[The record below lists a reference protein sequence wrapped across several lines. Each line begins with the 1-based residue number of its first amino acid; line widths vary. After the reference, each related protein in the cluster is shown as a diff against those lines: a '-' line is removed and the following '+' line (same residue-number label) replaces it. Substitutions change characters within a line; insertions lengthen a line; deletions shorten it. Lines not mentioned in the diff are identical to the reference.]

1 MNLKTPKLTLC
12 AFALLACAS
21 TLQAITYVVP
31 QDRDLVRRAR
41 AIVVASVVES
51 HCELTADDRVVTVT
65 TIEIEQSLKGDFA
78 AGETIRL
85 TLPGGEVGDRFF
97 AIPGMPHFSDGRRY
111 ALFLTRNV
119 YGEWLPW
126 TFDLGMFD
134 FVDDLRGRH
143 LLARGEADAVIGFDE
158 KDFAPHVEQYRDAA
172 GFLAFV
178 RGAVAD
184 DGAPLRNDYFVN
196 RDDVLFATFPQFRPA
211 AASLRPGVTA
221 AARTDYLWNY
231 PGYYRWSNGG
241 HATFVYT
248 GSQPSCST
256 CTASTAVNAAM
267 NNWDGQGTSVAYVN
281 GGTDATATGGLDGLG
296 GGHKDGKNGILF
308 GDPMGYLPA
317 AGAPNTYSIG
327 GFSNESG
334 TYVGPDGLTYHN
346 PTEVDVVVGSGVNTS
361 QVTFNGL
368 ITHEVG
374 HTLGFRHSDRD
385 SQNGTPCPSSLPC
398 SSTAVMTSTIPA
410 GTGTLQQWDKDAI
423 AVVYGSGI
431 TCTAVGISSAT
442 ATPSTITQ
450 GSSSSLNV
458 VATGNAPLSY
468 QWYVGSPGDTTTPVP
483 SGNTA
488 TISVSP
494 SSTTTYWAQVTNSCP
509 SSANSAAVT
518 VTVNPPTC
526 TAVGITSATATPSTI
541 SQGSSSSLNVA
552 ATGTGPLS
560 YQWYV
565 GSPGTT
571 TSPVP
576 SGNTATISVS
586 PSTTTTYWAQVTNS
600 CPSTMNSA
608 AVTVT
613 VNATGCTNVSISS
626 VSASPSSISSGGS
639 SNVYVSAA
647 GTGPL
652 TYQWYIGPK
661 GDTSTPAANG
671 TTSSIS
677 VAPSQTTTYWV
688 LVSNACPSSAQSNA
702 VTVTVN
708 TNTCTAP
715 FVTSQPADQ
724 QVTSGGRASLSMS
737 FGGTNGTVT
746 WYQGSF
752 PDRSNAIGTGT
763 NVSTPPLTTATT
775 FWAEVVNSCG
785 TTHTRD
791 VSVTIAISCIAPG
804 ISSISASSN
813 SVTPGTTVTLTV
825 VPTGTAPQFQWFIGQ
840 QLDTSNPLPNGTT
853 AIVTDTPT
861 ATRTYW
867 VRVTNSCGTANSDPI
882 TVTVSNACPLIT
894 INSVSPDATISSN
907 NPVSLN
913 VAATGGTLHYQW
925 YEGPSGETSKP
936 VGSDSPSFTSE
947 TLFAATS
954 YWVKVSNSC
963 GTSLNG
969 HTINVTVVPAK
980 HRASRH

>member
-1 MNLKTPKLTLC
+1 MNLKTSKLTLC

-21 TLQAITYVVP
+21 ALQAITYVVP
-31 QDRDLVRRAR
+31 QDRDLVRRAG
-41 AIVVASVVES
+41 AIVVASAVES

-78 AGETIRL
+78 AGESVRL
-85 TLPGGEVGDRFF
+85 TLPGGEVGNRSLS
-97 AIPGMPHFSDGRRY
+97 IPGAPLFADGSRY
-111 ALFLTRNV
+111 LLFLWFNV
-119 YGEWLPW
+119 NHEWVPW
-126 TFDLGMFD
+126 GLGLGKFDYQSDLHGRQFLERGNN
-134 FVDDLRGRH
+134 DD
-143 LLARGEADAVIGFDE
+143 EIFGFDE
-158 KDFAPHVEQYRDAA
+158 VDGAPHVEGIRDAS
-172 GFLAFV
+172 GFITFV
-178 RGAVAD
+178 RAILANDTAPVRAD
-184 DGAPLRNDYFVN
+184 YLVDRNDVFIGS
-196 RDDVLFATFPQFRPA
+196 FPEFRPA
-211 AASLRPGVTA
+211 AASLKPA
-221 AARTDYLWNY
+221 ANFIRTDYLWNY
-231 PGYYRWSNGG
+231 PGYYRWQNGG
-241 HATFVYT
+241 KFTFVYN
-248 GSQPSCST
+248 GSQSC
-256 CTASTAVNAAM
+256 CTASTAFSAAL
-267 NNWDGQGTSVAYVN
+267 NNWNGQGTSVVLTN
-281 GGTDATATGGLDGLG
+281 GGLDTGATGGLVGLNG
-296 GGHKDGKNGILF
+296 AHADGKNCVLF
-308 GDPMGYLPA
+308 GDTQYLQ
-317 AGAPNTYSIG
+317 NTFGTSNASVG
-327 GFSNESG
+327 GISAEG
-334 TYVGPDGLTYHN
+334 PTYTGPDGLTYHD
-346 PTEVDVVVGSGVNTS
+346 PTEVDVVIGASVSTDAT
-361 QVTFNGL
+361 TFRGL
-368 ITHEVG
+368 VTHEVG

-385 SQNGTPCPSSLPC
+385 SQNGSPCPGSLPC
-398 SSTAVMTSTIPA
+398 SSTAIMTTTVPA
-410 GTGTLQQWDKDAI
+410 GTGTLQCWDKDAI
-423 AVVYGSGI
+423 VIVYGSGV
-431 TCTAVGISSAT
+431 TSTAASISSAT

-458 VATGNAPLSY
+458 VASGNAPLSY
-468 QWYVGSPGDTTTPVP
+468 QWYIGSPGNTSSPVP
-483 SGNTA
+483 SGNSA

-494 SSTTTYWAQVTNSCP
+494 STTTTYWVQVTNSCP

-560 YQWYV
+560 VQWYV

-613 VNATGCTNVSISS
+613 VNAPGCTNVSISS

-724 QVTSGGRASLSMS
+724 QVTNGGRASLSMS

-746 WYQGSF
+746 WYQGAF

-775 FWAEVVNSCG
+775 FWAEVVNTCG

-813 SVTPGTTVTLTV
+813 TVTPGTTVTLTV

-882 TVTVSNACPLIT
+882 TVTVSNACPSIT
-894 INSVSPDATISSN
+894 INSVSSDTTISSN